1 MFKTIR
7 AKLLASF
14 ALLTIMV
21 IGLSVY
27 STLKIDQSADGFSDY
42 RSAAR
47 NSVLVTH
54 LQAYAF
60 GTRMNFMR
68 YLREATPENVDR
80 FMSQYSLLVED
91 LEKAKVQ
98 INNPERAAQ
107 VRQLEADIVQYLKEF
122 EAIQAQMAI
131 RNRVA
136 ESVTDRLGPQIDRNL
151 VEIFRAAQTPEVV
164 RSFGELMRGMM

>member
-14 ALLTIMV
+14 GLLTLMV

-42 RSAAR
+42 RNMAR

-54 LQAYAF
+54 LQANAF

-68 YLREATPENVDR
+68 YLRDGSPENVER
-80 FMSQYSLLVED
+80 FMRRYNLLVED
-91 LEKAKVQ
+91 LEQAKK
-98 INNPERAAQ
+98 Q
-107 VRQLEADIVQYLKEF
+107 VLTFLKVKSY
-122 EAIQAQMAI
+122 ILY
-131 RNRVA
+131 N
-136 ESVTDRLGPQIDRNL
+136 
-151 VEIFRAAQTPEVV
+151 
-164 RSFGELMRGMM
+164 